1 MKEGKAKKG
10 IVKWIILVVIIAI
23 IAGVCLWYFLYKK
36 PHDEAVKNFNQATEA
51 VTEKNNE
58 LDHTIETVQA
68 VIDSNEPP
76 YDESTLTAASTAIS
90 DAQSSKRVIPEL
102 PDKTEEIKQAA
113 EALKEPLDYTPA
125 ITNIM
130 DAKTTLENSIQQMR
144 QITNPSGDF
153 VIQRIQGIDGITGVQ
168 AATEDHDPNDN
179 LNKQGGYTAAIF
191 FSLSLINQDEIIG
204 TDIVDKGTQGGGCI
218 EVYANVEDAE
228 KRNTYL
234 SAFDGAGMLNPGSH
248 TVLGTIVIRTS
259 DKLTATQQNEFTQ
272 KISDKLLELQ

>member
-10 IVKWIILVVIIAI
+10 IIKWIILVVIIAI

-36 PHDEAVKNFNQATEA
+36 PHDEAVKDFNQATEA

-113 EALKEPLDYTPA
+113 EALKEPLNYAPA

-179 LNKQGGYTAAIF
+179 LNKQGGYTAAIY

>member
-23 IAGVCLWYFLYKK
+23 IAGVCLLYKK

-179 LNKQGGYTAAIF
+179 LNKQGGYTAAIY

-259 DKLTATQQNEFTQ
+259 DKLTATQQDEFTQ

>member
-248 TVLGTIVIRTS
+248 TVLGTIVIRCS
-259 DKLTATQQNEFTQ
+259 DNYRA
-272 KISDKLLELQ
+272 

>member
-36 PHDEAVKNFNQATEA
+36 PHDEAVKDFNQATEA

-130 DAKTTLENSIQQMR
+130 DAKTT
-144 QITNPSGDF
+144 
-153 VIQRIQGIDGITGVQ
+153 
-168 AATEDHDPNDN
+168 
-179 LNKQGGYTAAIF
+179 
-191 FSLSLINQDEIIG
+191 
-204 TDIVDKGTQGGGCI
+204 
-218 EVYANVEDAE
+218 
-228 KRNTYL
+228 
-234 SAFDGAGMLNPGSH
+234 
-248 TVLGTIVIRTS
+248 
-259 DKLTATQQNEFTQ
+259 
-272 KISDKLLELQ
+272 

>member
-36 PHDEAVKNFNQATEA
+36 PHDEAVKDFNQATEA

-113 EALKEPLDYTPA
+113 EALKEPLD
-125 ITNIM
+125 
-130 DAKTTLENSIQQMR
+130 
-144 QITNPSGDF
+144 
-153 VIQRIQGIDGITGVQ
+153 
-168 AATEDHDPNDN
+168 
-179 LNKQGGYTAAIF
+179 
-191 FSLSLINQDEIIG
+191 
-204 TDIVDKGTQGGGCI
+204 
-218 EVYANVEDAE
+218 
-228 KRNTYL
+228 
-234 SAFDGAGMLNPGSH
+234 
-248 TVLGTIVIRTS
+248 
-259 DKLTATQQNEFTQ
+259 
-272 KISDKLLELQ
+272 

>member
-10 IVKWIILVVIIAI
+10 IIKWIILVVIIAI

-36 PHDEAVKNFNQATEA
+36 PHDEAVKDFNQATEA
-51 VTEKNNE
+51 VNNE

-113 EALKEPLDYTPA
+113 EALKEPLNYAPA

-153 VIQRIQGIDGITGVQ
+153 VIQRIQGIDGIQ

-179 LNKQGGYTAAIF
+179 LNKQGGYTAAIY

>member
-36 PHDEAVKNFNQATEA
+36 PHDEAVKDFNQATEA

-179 LNKQGGYTAAIF
+179 LNKQGGYTAAIY